1 MFQVNK
7 IKKKKMSDVTKRVT
21 KVIVDKVEKDPEE
34 IKSET
39 RFVEDLGLDSL
50 ARVEL
55 MMSFEEEFKDLSL
68 EIPDD
73 AAEKIKTVGDAIDY
87 IQSVIQND

>member
-1 MFQVNK
+1 
-7 IKKKKMSDVTKRVT
+7 MSDVTKRVT